1 MLSFVDWLFLDS
13 PWFLLLGQAGG
24 DPFGGVMF
32 PVMIGVTV
40 LMFYLLLM
48 RPEQQKRKALEQLIA
63 NVKKNDHVETVGGI
77 CGTVVNTS
85 PKYVTIRVDDS
96 TGTKIKFRRS
106 AISAVGDF
114 EEEPETKA
122 AD

>member
-1 MLSFVDWLFLDS
+1 VDWVFLDPS
-13 PWFLLLGQAGG
+13 SRCLLAEAAG

-63 NVKKNDHVETVGGI
+63 NVKKNDHVETIGGI

-96 TGTKIKFRRS
+96 TGTKLKVRRT

-114 EEEPETKA
+114 DEAESETKA
-122 AD
+122 GD